1 MDPYGESMRSHAVL
15 ARQLISLVNSMLLL
29 HIQAVVSKL

>member
-1 MDPYGESMRSHAVL
+1 MDPYGESMRSYAVL
-15 ARQLISLVNSMLLL
+15 VRQLISLVNRMLLL